1 MNPDFSTIGTIVA
14 AIITASASVGA
25 GIKFLLMWVDKRDE
39 RMFQVFADKLDK
51 HGNSFQD
58 VKKDIQRTNQMI
70 QAVHQSVANLQKW
83 FVMETL
89 TTKKGITESDPLYRE
104 IINDCD
110 AVQKTL
116 AKIIEDH

>member
-1 MNPDFSTIGTIVA
+1 
-14 AIITASASVGA
+14 
-25 GIKFLLMWVDKRDE
+25 
-39 RMFQVFADKLDK
+39 
-51 HGNSFQD
+51 
-58 VKKDIQRTNQMI
+58 
-70 QAVHQSVANLQKW
+70 
-83 FVMETL
+83 METL